1 MTIMMGVMRKRRR
14 RRRRDHP
21 HGVATRR
28 SLMTTRAVL
37 FSTRGHSAPSVGRR
51 PALPRGRVRAAVS
64 STHVCEKRA
73 RVRVMIPLSL
83 YWTVRPSSCVS

>member
-28 SLMTTRAVL
+28 SLMTTRTIL
-37 FSTRGHSAPSVGRR
+37 FSTHGHFAPSVGRR
-51 PALPRGRVRAAVS
+51 PALPRGRARAALS
-64 STHVCEKRA
+64 STHVREKRERFRA
-73 RVRVMIPLSL
+73 AFPLSL
-83 YWTVRPSSCVS
+83 YWTVRPGSCVR